1 MTGLEHI
8 RLQNRTLLDCPVF
21 PMGVYGASI
30 LDGDGSWAIAVK
42 SPRVT
47 EQGSAWMDQTRRG
60 PLIVR
65 SVVVEVPT
73 KPGHLKSLVQVA
85 SLLFLPTLFAH

>member
-1 MTGLEHI
+1 
-8 RLQNRTLLDCPVF
+8 
-21 PMGVYGASI
+21 MGVYGASI

-42 SPRVT
+42 SPRVA
-47 EQGSAWMDQTRRG
+47 EQSSAWMDQTRRS

-73 KPGHLKSLVQVA
+73 KPGHLKSLVQA
-85 SLLFLPTLFAH
+85 RWHLYFFLPPCLPTEGAV

>member
-1 MTGLEHI
+1 
-8 RLQNRTLLDCPVF
+8 
-21 PMGVYGASI
+21 MGVYGASI

-42 SPRVT
+42 SPRVA
-47 EQGSAWMDQTRRG
+47 EQSSAWMDQTRRS

-73 KPGHLKSLVQVA
+73 KSSNLKSLVQAA
-85 SLLFLPTLFAH
+85 SLLLLPTLFAH